1 MGLLSW
7 SVAKFYDAVMNK
19 AEAASLGQWRKELL
33 SSLSGDVLEIGTG
46 TGINLTYYPDSV
58 TRLILSE
65 PDRHMRAQLHKKL
78 IDLPIKYEVVD
89 NPAEAL
95 PFPDGQF
102 DAVVS
107 TLVLCSVHHP
117 EQALSEFFRVLK
129 PDGKLA
135 LIEHV
140 TAPDQTNTLKWQKRI
155 EPFWKRCAG
164 NCHLTRN
171 TLATLKAG
179 GFNCDNVQ
187 QDSMRGAVSFVAP
200 VIRGVAEKP

>member
-7 SVAKFYDAVMNK
+7 GMAKFYDAVMRR
-19 AEAASLGQWRKELL
+19 AEAACLGQWRLELL
-33 SSLSGDVLEIGTG
+33 VDLSGKVLEIGAG
-46 TGINLTYYPDSV
+46 TGVNFEYYPKAV
-58 TRLILSE
+58 TELTLSE
-65 PDRHMRAQLHKKL
+65 PDRHMRLQLDKKL
-78 IDLPIKYEVVD
+78 AALQINHEVVD
-89 NPAEAL
+89 ASAEVL
-95 PFPDGQF
+95 PFPDHSF
-102 DAVVS
+102 DAVVV

-117 EQALSEFFRVLK
+117 ELALSEFFRVLK
-129 PDGKLA
+129 PGGKLA

-171 TLATLKAG
+171 TLATLKKG

-200 VIRGVAEKP
+200 VIRGIAEKP